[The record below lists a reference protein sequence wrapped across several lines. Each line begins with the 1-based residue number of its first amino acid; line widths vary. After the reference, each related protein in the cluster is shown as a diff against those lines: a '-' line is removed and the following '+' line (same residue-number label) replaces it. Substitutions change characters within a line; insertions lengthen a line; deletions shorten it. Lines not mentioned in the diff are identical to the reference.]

1 MDHPP
6 RRPAPAPLG
15 RAPRLTMAAVHLLA
29 ALLLAAA
36 ATRGGSTA
44 GGMPCCAQGVVGKGT
59 GAMSHS
65 AAGAP
70 RPRRN
75 SPQCHATSHQCLPS
89 ALATLCSVPPSCL
102 PLPVVLAP
110 QQLPWNLDRRFFT
123 ALKSDDDDGAAEGRA
138 CPAGLAA
145 ARSCP
150 VTLGVHNHSDV
161 APDGT
166 VCPSRSD
173 RDSKFSLSFV
183 SYTMLNLTQVLT
195 VCSQLQR
202 IRRRAR
208 VRIRRL
214 PLPARVGGAGGGSA
228 AVWRGVLRQ

>member
-1 MDHPP
+1 VDHSTWVVFCAGARWPP
-6 RRPAPAPLG
+6 CTCWRRCCSQ
-15 RAPRLTMAAVHLLA
+15 RRR
-29 ALLLAAA
+29 LAAA
-36 ATRGGSTA
+36 VRLVACRAAHRVSWARGPEPCTTRQQVRRDRAATH
-44 GGMPCCAQGVVGKGT
+44 P
-59 GAMSHS
+59 S
-65 AAGAP
+65 ATP
-70 RPRRN
+70 LHTR
-75 SPQCHATSHQCLPS
+75 QCLPS
-89 ALATLCSVPPSCL
+89 PLATLCSVPPSCL